1 MCVCV
6 AVAEAE
12 EKGVIEGKVRV
23 KKKKRNQWNIDSET
37 KEERGEQTWAD
48 RGIFFLMYC
57 SYKH

>member
-23 KKKKRNQWNIDSET
+23 KKKREISGT
-37 KEERGEQTWAD
+37 
-48 RGIFFLMYC
+48 
-57 SYKH
+57 